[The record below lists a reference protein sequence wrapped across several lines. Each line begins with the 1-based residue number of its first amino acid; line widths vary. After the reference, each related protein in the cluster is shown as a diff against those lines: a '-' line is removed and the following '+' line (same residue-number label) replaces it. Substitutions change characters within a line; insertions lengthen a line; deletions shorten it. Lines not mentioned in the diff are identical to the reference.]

1 MLKWRDYPDSTNTWE
16 FVDNCKNCIDLIKEY
31 EEEQIQLKTGM
42 KRVELDKI
50 VGAFEDGELI
60 FMLQWKGT
68 NLWTLMSSK
77 IANLAYTQAVIQFY
91 EDRFVFV

>member
-1 MLKWRDYPDSTNTWE
+1 
-16 FVDNCKNCIDLIKEY
+16 
-31 EEEQIQLKTGM
+31 M